1 MSDNSEI
8 LFNKLGTLTYTIAR
22 LETQLESLYKDR
34 DEIYRKI
41 NEHFEGNGDNL
52 DTTSGS
58 NSSEQENEAV

>member
-1 MSDNSEI
+1 MTDNSEI

-41 NEHFEGNGDNL
+41 NEHFEGNSNDL

-58 NSSEQENEAV
+58 EDSEQKNEAI